1 MQVFALGTNCS
12 GCLGLGDLQST
23 IEPRRIDVLSG
34 KKIVSL
40 SYGTGPHVVIATAD
54 GEVYAWGHNGYS
66 QLGNGT
72 TNHGLTPALVST
84 NLLNKRVTEVACGS
98 HHTIA
103 LTSDG
108 EVYAWG
114 YNNSGQVG
122 SGSTANQPTPRRVS
136 SCLQSKVVI
145 NIACGQ
151 LCSMAV
157 LDNGEI
163 YGWGYNCNG
172 QLGLGN
178 NGNQQTPCRIAA
190 LQGVNIV
197 QVACG
202 YAHTLALT
210 DEGFVYAWGANSYG
224 QLGTG
229 NKSNQALPTLI
240 NTDKERMV
248 EVAACHTSHTSA
260 AKTQSGQILMWGQC
274 RGQAV
279 SSPHLT
285 HFSST
290 DDVFA
295 CFATPAVTWHL
306 LSVDGD
312 DYMTVAQSLKKEFDS
327 PEISDLKF
335 LVDGKCIYVHKALL
349 KISFCI
355 PALCPLAPSGGRSQA
370 VCTINM
376 IYGWGYNC
384 NGQLGLGNN
393 GNQQTPCRI
402 AALQGVNIVQVAC
415 GYAHTLALT
424 DEGFV
429 YAWGANS
436 YGQLGTGNKSN
447 QALPTLINT
456 DKERMVEVA
465 ACHTSHTSAAKTQ
478 SGQILMWGQ
487 CRGQAVSS
495 PHLTHFSSTDDVF
508 ACFATPAVTWHL
520 LSVDGDD
527 YMTVAQSLK
536 KEFDSPEISDLKFLV
551 DGKCIYVHKALLKI
565 RCEHFRTLL
574 NETDE
579 DAIEINQFSYLVY
592 RAFLEYLYTDTINL
606 PPEDAIGLLDL
617 ATFYR
622 ETRLKRL
629 CQETIKRGISEE
641 NAITLLSA
649 AVKYEAKD
657 LEEFCF
663 KFCVN
668 HLTAVTQTQA
678 FADMDHDLLKNFIS
692 KASRYGAFKN

>member
-1 MQVFALGTNCS
+1 MLDVGKWPVFALLPPEELRLIRQACVFGSAANEALYVTVNDEVFALGTNCS

-23 IEPRRIDVLSG
+23 IEPRRIDVLCG

-54 GEVYAWGHNGYS
+54 GEVFAWGHNGYS

-103 LTSDG
+103 LTTDG
-108 EVYAWG
+108 EVFAWG

-136 SCLQSKVVI
+136 SCLQNKVVV

-190 LQGVNIV
+190 LQGINIV

-210 DEGFVYAWGANSYG
+210 DDGFVYAWGANSYG

-229 NKSNQALPTLI
+229 NKSNQALPTQI

-260 AKTQSGQILMWGQC
+260 AKTQSGQVLMWGQC

-279 SSPHLT
+279 ASPHLT
-285 HFSST
+285 HFSGT

-335 LVDGKCIYVHKALL
+335 LVDGKCIH
-349 KISFCI
+349 
-355 PALCPLAPSGGRSQA
+355 
-370 VCTINM
+370 
-376 IYGWGYNC
+376 
-384 NGQLGLGNN
+384 
-393 GNQQTPCRI
+393 
-402 AALQGVNIVQVAC
+402 
-415 GYAHTLALT
+415 
-424 DEGFV
+424 
-429 YAWGANS
+429 
-436 YGQLGTGNKSN
+436 
-447 QALPTLINT
+447 
-456 DKERMVEVA
+456 
-465 ACHTSHTSAAKTQ
+465 
-478 SGQILMWGQ
+478 
-487 CRGQAVSS
+487 
-495 PHLTHFSSTDDVF
+495 
-508 ACFATPAVTWHL
+508 
-520 LSVDGDD
+520 
-527 YMTVAQSLK
+527 
-536 KEFDSPEISDLKFLV
+536 
-551 DGKCIYVHKALLKI
+551 VHKALLKI
-565 RCEHFRTLL
+565 RCEHFRALL

-579 DAIEINQFSYLVY
+579 DAIEIHQFSYLVY
-592 RAFLEYLYTDTINL
+592 KAFLEYLYTDTINL

-629 CQETIKRGISEE
+629 CQETIKRGISED

-649 AVKYEAKD
+649 AVKYEARD

-678 FADMDHDLLKNFIS
+678 FADMDHDLLKNFIN

>member
-1 MQVFALGTNCS
+1 MLDVGKWPVFALLPPEELRLIRQACVFGSAANEAIYITVNDEVFALGTNCS
-12 GCLGLGDLQST
+12 GCLGLGDTQST
-23 IEPRRIDVLSG
+23 IEPRRIDILCG

-84 NLLNKRVTEVACGS
+84 NLISKRVKEVACGS

-103 LTSDG
+103 LTTEG

-136 SCLQSKVVI
+136 SCLQNKVVV

-157 LDNGEI
+157 LDNGE
-163 YGWGYNCNG
+163 
-172 QLGLGN
+172 
-178 NGNQQTPCRIAA
+178 
-190 LQGVNIV
+190 VS
-197 QVACG
+197 CG

-210 DEGFVYAWGANSYG
+210 DEGFIYSWGANSYG

-229 NKSNQALPTLI
+229 NKSNQAVPTLI
-240 NTDKERMV
+240 NMDKERLV

-260 AKTQSGQILMWGQC
+260 AKTQSGQVLMWGQC

-279 SSPHLT
+279 AYPHLT
-285 HFSST
+285 HFTNT

-312 DYMTVAQSLKKEFDS
+312 DYLTVAQSLKREFDS

-335 LVDGKCIYVHKALL
+335 LVDGKCIH
-349 KISFCI
+349 
-355 PALCPLAPSGGRSQA
+355 
-370 VCTINM
+370 
-376 IYGWGYNC
+376 
-384 NGQLGLGNN
+384 
-393 GNQQTPCRI
+393 
-402 AALQGVNIVQVAC
+402 
-415 GYAHTLALT
+415 
-424 DEGFV
+424 
-429 YAWGANS
+429 
-436 YGQLGTGNKSN
+436 
-447 QALPTLINT
+447 
-456 DKERMVEVA
+456 
-465 ACHTSHTSAAKTQ
+465 
-478 SGQILMWGQ
+478 
-487 CRGQAVSS
+487 
-495 PHLTHFSSTDDVF
+495 
-508 ACFATPAVTWHL
+508 
-520 LSVDGDD
+520 
-527 YMTVAQSLK
+527 
-536 KEFDSPEISDLKFLV
+536 
-551 DGKCIYVHKALLKI
+551 VHKALLKI
-565 RCEHFRTLL
+565 RCEHFRALL

-579 DAIEINQFSYLVY
+579 ETIEIHQFSYLVY

-617 ATFYR
+617 ATYYR
-622 ETRLKRL
+622 ESRLKRL
-629 CQETIKRGISEE
+629 CQETIKRGITEE

-649 AVKYEAKD
+649 AVKYEARD

>member
-1 MQVFALGTNCS
+1 MLDVGKWPVFALLPPEELRLIRQACVFGSAANEAIYVTVNDEVFALGTNCS

-23 IEPRRIDVLSG
+23 IEPRRIDVLCG

-54 GEVYAWGHNGYS
+54 GEVFAWGHNGYS

-84 NLLNKRVTEVACGS
+84 NLLSKRVTEVACGS

-103 LTSDG
+103 LTTDG

-136 SCLQSKVVI
+136 SCLQSKVVV

-190 LQGVNIV
+190 LQGVSIV

-210 DEGFVYAWGANSYG
+210 DEGLVYAWGANSYG

-240 NTDKERMV
+240 NTEKERMV

-260 AKTQSGQILMWGQC
+260 AKTQSGQVLMWGQC

-312 DYMTVAQSLKKEFDS
+312 DYLTVAQSLKKEFDS

-335 LVDGKCIYVHKALL
+335 LVDGKCIH
-349 KISFCI
+349 
-355 PALCPLAPSGGRSQA
+355 
-370 VCTINM
+370 
-376 IYGWGYNC
+376 
-384 NGQLGLGNN
+384 
-393 GNQQTPCRI
+393 
-402 AALQGVNIVQVAC
+402 
-415 GYAHTLALT
+415 
-424 DEGFV
+424 
-429 YAWGANS
+429 
-436 YGQLGTGNKSN
+436 
-447 QALPTLINT
+447 
-456 DKERMVEVA
+456 
-465 ACHTSHTSAAKTQ
+465 
-478 SGQILMWGQ
+478 
-487 CRGQAVSS
+487 
-495 PHLTHFSSTDDVF
+495 
-508 ACFATPAVTWHL
+508 
-520 LSVDGDD
+520 
-527 YMTVAQSLK
+527 
-536 KEFDSPEISDLKFLV
+536 
-551 DGKCIYVHKALLKI
+551 VHKALLKI
-565 RCEHFRTLL
+565 RCEHFRALL
-574 NETDE
+574 NEMED
-579 DAIEINQFSYLVY
+579 DAIEIHQFSYLVY

-622 ETRLKRL
+622 EMRLKRL

>member
-1 MQVFALGTNCS
+1 LVLNQPIARQGEKPAPSAGRTQRRANSPVEWPCSMLDVGKWPVFALLPPEELRLIRQACVYGSAANEALYVTVNDEVFALGTNCS
-12 GCLGLGDLQST
+12 GCLGLGDVQST
-23 IEPRRIDVLSG
+23 IEPRRIDILCG

-40 SYGTGPHVVIATAD
+40 SYGTGPHLLSPHTD
-54 GEVYAWGHNGYS
+54 GEVFAWGHNGYS

-72 TNHGLTPALVST
+72 TNHGLIPALVST
-84 NLLNKRVTEVACGS
+84 NLLNKKVMEVACGS

-103 LTSDG
+103 LTTDG
-108 EVYAWG
+108 EVFAWG

-136 SCLQSKVVI
+136 SCLQNKVVV
-145 NIACGQ
+145 NIGCGQ

-190 LQGVNIV
+190 LQGASII

-210 DEGFVYAWGANSYG
+210 DEGMVYSWGANSYG

-240 NTDKERMV
+240 NTEKERMV

-260 AKTQSGQILMWGQC
+260 ARTQSGQVMMWGQC
-274 RGQAV
+274 RSQAV
-279 SSPHLT
+279 ASPHLT

-306 LSVDGD
+306 LTVDGD
-312 DYMTVAQSLKKEFDS
+312 DYLTVAQSLKREFDS

-335 LVDGKCIYVHKALL
+335 MVDGKSIH
-349 KISFCI
+349 
-355 PALCPLAPSGGRSQA
+355 
-370 VCTINM
+370 
-376 IYGWGYNC
+376 
-384 NGQLGLGNN
+384 
-393 GNQQTPCRI
+393 
-402 AALQGVNIVQVAC
+402 
-415 GYAHTLALT
+415 
-424 DEGFV
+424 
-429 YAWGANS
+429 
-436 YGQLGTGNKSN
+436 
-447 QALPTLINT
+447 
-456 DKERMVEVA
+456 
-465 ACHTSHTSAAKTQ
+465 
-478 SGQILMWGQ
+478 
-487 CRGQAVSS
+487 
-495 PHLTHFSSTDDVF
+495 
-508 ACFATPAVTWHL
+508 
-520 LSVDGDD
+520 
-527 YMTVAQSLK
+527 
-536 KEFDSPEISDLKFLV
+536 
-551 DGKCIYVHKALLKI
+551 VHKALLKI
-565 RCEHFRTLL
+565 RCEHFRALL
-574 NETDE
+574 NDSDE
-579 DAIEINQFSYLVY
+579 AAIEIHQFSYLVY
-592 RAFLEYLYTDTINL
+592 RAFLEYLYTDAINL

-617 ATFYR
+617 ATYYR
-622 ETRLKRL
+622 EARLKRL
-629 CQETIKRGISEE
+629 CQETIKRGIAED
-641 NAITLLSA
+641 NAVKLLSA
-649 AVKYEAKD
+649 AVKYEARD

-678 FADMDHDLLKNFIS
+678 FTDMDHELLKNFIS

>member
-1 MQVFALGTNCS
+1 MLDVGKWPVFALLPPEDLRLIRQACVFGSAANEALYVTVNDEVFALGTNCS

-23 IEPRRIDVLSG
+23 IEPRRIDILCG

-40 SYGTGPHVVIATAD
+40 SYGTGPHVVVATSD
-54 GEVYAWGHNGYS
+54 GEVFAWGHNGYS

-72 TNHGLTPALVST
+72 TNHGLTPAVVST
-84 NLLNKRVTEVACGS
+84 NLLSKRVTEVACGS

-103 LTSDG
+103 LTTDG
-108 EVYAWG
+108 EVFAWG

-136 SCLQSKVVI
+136 SCLQSKVVV

-190 LQGVNIV
+190 LQGVSVI

-229 NKSNQALPTLI
+229 NKSNQAVPTLI
-240 NTDKERMV
+240 NTDKERIV

-260 AKTQSGQILMWGQC
+260 AKTQSGQVLMWGQC

-279 SSPHLT
+279 ASPHLT
-285 HFSST
+285 HFSGT

-312 DYMTVAQSLKKEFDS
+312 DYLTVAQSLKKEFDS

-335 LVDGKCIYVHKALL
+335 VVDGKCIH
-349 KISFCI
+349 
-355 PALCPLAPSGGRSQA
+355 
-370 VCTINM
+370 
-376 IYGWGYNC
+376 
-384 NGQLGLGNN
+384 
-393 GNQQTPCRI
+393 
-402 AALQGVNIVQVAC
+402 
-415 GYAHTLALT
+415 
-424 DEGFV
+424 
-429 YAWGANS
+429 
-436 YGQLGTGNKSN
+436 
-447 QALPTLINT
+447 
-456 DKERMVEVA
+456 
-465 ACHTSHTSAAKTQ
+465 
-478 SGQILMWGQ
+478 
-487 CRGQAVSS
+487 
-495 PHLTHFSSTDDVF
+495 
-508 ACFATPAVTWHL
+508 
-520 LSVDGDD
+520 
-527 YMTVAQSLK
+527 
-536 KEFDSPEISDLKFLV
+536 
-551 DGKCIYVHKALLKI
+551 VHKALLKI

-574 NETDE
+574 NENDE
-579 DAIEINQFSYLVY
+579 DSIEIHQFSFLVY
-592 RAFLEYLYTDTINL
+592 RAFLEYLYTDTISL
-606 PPEDAIGLLDL
+606 PPEDAIGEPQWPPTGGGCHLTSLFSCAGLLDL

-622 ETRLKRL
+622 ESRLKRL
-629 CQETIKRGISEE
+629 CQEAIKRGISEE

-649 AVKYEAKD
+649 AVKYEARD

>member
-1 MQVFALGTNCS
+1 KQQNLPAHFSYGYYISTSYRQKRTDTRGSTCLNILFNILYARCYPDVSACLSLLSSIMLDVGKWPVFALLPPEELRLIRQACVFGSAANEALYVTVNDEVFALGTNCS

-23 IEPRRIDVLSG
+23 IEPRRIDVLCG

-54 GEVYAWGHNGYS
+54 GEVFAWGHNGYS

-72 TNHGLTPALVST
+72 TNHGLTPAQVST

-103 LTSDG
+103 LTTDG
-108 EVYAWG
+108 EVFAWG

-136 SCLQSKVVI
+136 SCLQNKVVV

-157 LDNGEI
+157 LDNGET

-190 LQGVNIV
+190 LQGVNII

-210 DEGFVYAWGANSYG
+210 DEGFIYAWGANSYG

-229 NKSNQALPTLI
+229 NKSNQAVPTLI

-260 AKTQSGQILMWGQC
+260 AKTQSGQVLMWGQC

-279 SSPHLT
+279 ACPHLT
-285 HFSST
+285 HFAST

-306 LSVDGD
+306 LTVDGD
-312 DYMTVAQSLKKEFDS
+312 DYLTVAQSLKREFDS
-327 PEISDLKF
+327 PDISDLKF
-335 LVDGKCIYVHKALL
+335 LVDGKCIH
-349 KISFCI
+349 
-355 PALCPLAPSGGRSQA
+355 
-370 VCTINM
+370 
-376 IYGWGYNC
+376 
-384 NGQLGLGNN
+384 
-393 GNQQTPCRI
+393 
-402 AALQGVNIVQVAC
+402 
-415 GYAHTLALT
+415 
-424 DEGFV
+424 
-429 YAWGANS
+429 
-436 YGQLGTGNKSN
+436 
-447 QALPTLINT
+447 
-456 DKERMVEVA
+456 
-465 ACHTSHTSAAKTQ
+465 
-478 SGQILMWGQ
+478 
-487 CRGQAVSS
+487 
-495 PHLTHFSSTDDVF
+495 
-508 ACFATPAVTWHL
+508 
-520 LSVDGDD
+520 
-527 YMTVAQSLK
+527 
-536 KEFDSPEISDLKFLV
+536 
-551 DGKCIYVHKALLKI
+551 VHKALLKI
-565 RCEHFRTLL
+565 RCEHFRVLL

-579 DAIEINQFSYLVY
+579 ESIEIHQFSYLVY

-649 AVKYEAKD
+649 AVKYEARD

-678 FADMDHDLLKNFIS
+678 FADMDHELLKAFIS

>member
-1 MQVFALGTNCS
+1 MLDVGKWPVFALLPPEELRLIRQACVYGSAANEALYVTVNDEVFALGTNCS
-12 GCLGLGDLQST
+12 GCLGLGDVQST
-23 IEPRRIDVLSG
+23 IEPRRIDILCG

-40 SYGTGPHVVIATAD
+40 SYGTGPHVVLATSD
-54 GEVYAWGHNGYS
+54 GEVFAWGHNGYS

-72 TNHGLTPALVST
+72 TNHGLIPALVST
-84 NLLNKRVTEVACGS
+84 NLLNKKVMEVACGS

-103 LTSDG
+103 LTTDG
-108 EVYAWG
+108 EVFAWG

-136 SCLQSKVVI
+136 SCLQNKVVV
-145 NIACGQ
+145 NIGCGQ

-190 LQGVNIV
+190 LQGASII

-210 DEGFVYAWGANSYG
+210 DEGMVYSWGANSYG

-240 NTDKERMV
+240 NTEKERMV

-260 AKTQSGQILMWGQC
+260 ARTQSGQVLMWGQC
-274 RGQAV
+274 RSQAV
-279 SSPHLT
+279 ASPHLT

-306 LSVDGD
+306 LTVDGD
-312 DYMTVAQSLKKEFDS
+312 DYLTVAQSLKREFDS

-335 LVDGKCIYVHKALL
+335 MVDGKSIH
-349 KISFCI
+349 
-355 PALCPLAPSGGRSQA
+355 
-370 VCTINM
+370 
-376 IYGWGYNC
+376 
-384 NGQLGLGNN
+384 
-393 GNQQTPCRI
+393 
-402 AALQGVNIVQVAC
+402 
-415 GYAHTLALT
+415 
-424 DEGFV
+424 
-429 YAWGANS
+429 
-436 YGQLGTGNKSN
+436 
-447 QALPTLINT
+447 
-456 DKERMVEVA
+456 
-465 ACHTSHTSAAKTQ
+465 
-478 SGQILMWGQ
+478 
-487 CRGQAVSS
+487 
-495 PHLTHFSSTDDVF
+495 
-508 ACFATPAVTWHL
+508 
-520 LSVDGDD
+520 
-527 YMTVAQSLK
+527 
-536 KEFDSPEISDLKFLV
+536 
-551 DGKCIYVHKALLKI
+551 VHKALLKI
-565 RCEHFRTLL
+565 RCEHFRALL
-574 NETDE
+574 NDSDE
-579 DAIEINQFSYLVY
+579 AAIEIHQFSYLVY
-592 RAFLEYLYTDTINL
+592 RAFLEYLYTDAINL

-617 ATFYR
+617 ATYYR
-622 ETRLKRL
+622 EARLKRL
-629 CQETIKRGISEE
+629 CQETIKRGIAED
-641 NAITLLSA
+641 NAVKLLSA
-649 AVKYEAKD
+649 AVKYEARD

-678 FADMDHDLLKNFIS
+678 FTDMDHELLKNFIS

>member
-1 MQVFALGTNCS
+1 KHANCSVFGCTEEHRTLFRIPASEETTDVCVTSQSSMLDVGKWPVFALLPPEELRLIRQACVFGSAANEAIYVTVSDEVFALGTNCS
-12 GCLGLGDLQST
+12 GCLGLGDTQST
-23 IEPRRIDVLSG
+23 IEPRRIDILCG

-54 GEVYAWGHNGYS
+54 GEVYSWGHNGYS

-84 NLLNKRVTEVACGS
+84 NLIGKRVTEVACGS

-103 LTSDG
+103 LTTEG

-136 SCLQSKVVI
+136 SCLQNKVVV

-157 LDNGEI
+157 LDNGET

-190 LQGVNIV
+190 LQGINIV

-210 DEGFVYAWGANSYG
+210 DEGFIYSWGANSYG

-229 NKSNQALPTLI
+229 NKSNQAVPTLI
-240 NTDKERMV
+240 NMEKERMV
-248 EVAACHTSHTSA
+248 EVAACHTSHTSV
-260 AKTQSGQILMWGQC
+260 AKTQSGQVLMWGQC

-279 SSPHLT
+279 AYPHLT
-285 HFSST
+285 HFTST

-312 DYMTVAQSLKKEFDS
+312 DYLTVAQSLKREFDS

-335 LVDGKCIYVHKALL
+335 LVDGKCIH
-349 KISFCI
+349 
-355 PALCPLAPSGGRSQA
+355 
-370 VCTINM
+370 
-376 IYGWGYNC
+376 
-384 NGQLGLGNN
+384 
-393 GNQQTPCRI
+393 
-402 AALQGVNIVQVAC
+402 
-415 GYAHTLALT
+415 
-424 DEGFV
+424 
-429 YAWGANS
+429 
-436 YGQLGTGNKSN
+436 
-447 QALPTLINT
+447 
-456 DKERMVEVA
+456 
-465 ACHTSHTSAAKTQ
+465 
-478 SGQILMWGQ
+478 
-487 CRGQAVSS
+487 
-495 PHLTHFSSTDDVF
+495 
-508 ACFATPAVTWHL
+508 
-520 LSVDGDD
+520 
-527 YMTVAQSLK
+527 
-536 KEFDSPEISDLKFLV
+536 
-551 DGKCIYVHKALLKI
+551 VHKALLKI
-565 RCEHFRTLL
+565 RCEHFRALL

-579 DAIEINQFSYLVY
+579 ETIEIHQFSYLVY

-617 ATFYR
+617 STYYR
-622 ETRLKRL
+622 ESRLKRL
-629 CQETIKRGISEE
+629 CQETIKRGITEE

-649 AVKYEAKD
+649 AVKYEARD

>member
-1 MQVFALGTNCS
+1 MITSKTTSDRISVFSAHPCSMLDVGKWPVFALLPPEELRLIRQACVYGSAANEALYVTVNDEVFALGTNCS
-12 GCLGLGDLQST
+12 GCLGLGDVQST
-23 IEPRRIDVLSG
+23 IEPRRIDILCG

-40 SYGTGPHVVIATAD
+40 SYGTGPHVVLATSD
-54 GEVYAWGHNGYS
+54 GEVFAWGHNGYS

-72 TNHGLTPALVST
+72 TNHGLIPALVST
-84 NLLNKRVTEVACGS
+84 NLLNKKVMEVACGS

-103 LTSDG
+103 LTTDG
-108 EVYAWG
+108 EVFAWG

-136 SCLQSKVVI
+136 SCLQNKVVV
-145 NIACGQ
+145 NIGCGQ

-190 LQGVNIV
+190 LQGASII

-210 DEGFVYAWGANSYG
+210 DEGMVYSWGANSYG

-240 NTDKERMV
+240 NTEKERMV

-260 AKTQSGQILMWGQC
+260 ARTQSGQVLMWGQC
-274 RGQAV
+274 RSQAV
-279 SSPHLT
+279 ASPHLT

-306 LSVDGD
+306 LTVDGD
-312 DYMTVAQSLKKEFDS
+312 DYLTVAQSLKREFDS

-335 LVDGKCIYVHKALL
+335 MVDGKSIH
-349 KISFCI
+349 
-355 PALCPLAPSGGRSQA
+355 
-370 VCTINM
+370 
-376 IYGWGYNC
+376 
-384 NGQLGLGNN
+384 
-393 GNQQTPCRI
+393 
-402 AALQGVNIVQVAC
+402 
-415 GYAHTLALT
+415 
-424 DEGFV
+424 
-429 YAWGANS
+429 
-436 YGQLGTGNKSN
+436 
-447 QALPTLINT
+447 
-456 DKERMVEVA
+456 
-465 ACHTSHTSAAKTQ
+465 
-478 SGQILMWGQ
+478 
-487 CRGQAVSS
+487 
-495 PHLTHFSSTDDVF
+495 
-508 ACFATPAVTWHL
+508 
-520 LSVDGDD
+520 
-527 YMTVAQSLK
+527 
-536 KEFDSPEISDLKFLV
+536 
-551 DGKCIYVHKALLKI
+551 VHKALLKI
-565 RCEHFRTLL
+565 RCEHFRALL
-574 NETDE
+574 NDSDE
-579 DAIEINQFSYLVY
+579 AAIEIHQFSYLVY
-592 RAFLEYLYTDTINL
+592 RAFLEYLYTDAINL

-617 ATFYR
+617 ATYYR
-622 ETRLKRL
+622 EARLKRL
-629 CQETIKRGISEE
+629 CQETIKRGIAED
-641 NAITLLSA
+641 NAVKLLSA
-649 AVKYEAKD
+649 AVKYEARD

-678 FADMDHDLLKNFIS
+678 FTDMDHELLKNFIS

>member
-1 MQVFALGTNCS
+1 MLDVGKWPVFALLPPEELRLIRQACVFGSAANEALYVTVNDEVFALGTNCS

-23 IEPRRIDVLSG
+23 IEPRRIDVLCG

-54 GEVYAWGHNGYS
+54 GEVFAWGHNGYS

-84 NLLNKRVTEVACGS
+84 NLLSKRVTDVACGS

-103 LTSDG
+103 LTTDG

-136 SCLQSKVVI
+136 SCLQNKVVV

-197 QVACG
+197 QVGTTTDSYKAVFPIICSLITFPFRVQVACG

-210 DEGFVYAWGANSYG
+210 DEGLVYAWGANSYG

-240 NTDKERMV
+240 NTEKERMV

-260 AKTQSGQILMWGQC
+260 AKTQSGQVLMWGQC

-279 SSPHLT
+279 ASPHLT

-312 DYMTVAQSLKKEFDS
+312 DYLTVAQSLKKEFDS

-335 LVDGKCIYVHKALL
+335 LVDGKCIH
-349 KISFCI
+349 
-355 PALCPLAPSGGRSQA
+355 
-370 VCTINM
+370 
-376 IYGWGYNC
+376 
-384 NGQLGLGNN
+384 
-393 GNQQTPCRI
+393 
-402 AALQGVNIVQVAC
+402 
-415 GYAHTLALT
+415 
-424 DEGFV
+424 
-429 YAWGANS
+429 
-436 YGQLGTGNKSN
+436 
-447 QALPTLINT
+447 
-456 DKERMVEVA
+456 
-465 ACHTSHTSAAKTQ
+465 
-478 SGQILMWGQ
+478 
-487 CRGQAVSS
+487 
-495 PHLTHFSSTDDVF
+495 
-508 ACFATPAVTWHL
+508 
-520 LSVDGDD
+520 
-527 YMTVAQSLK
+527 
-536 KEFDSPEISDLKFLV
+536 
-551 DGKCIYVHKALLKI
+551 VHKALLKI
-565 RCEHFRTLL
+565 RCEHFRALL
-574 NETDE
+574 NETEE
-579 DAIEINQFSYLVY
+579 DAIEIHQFSYLVY
-592 RAFLEYLYTDTINL
+592 RAFLEYLYTDTISL

-622 ETRLKRL
+622 EMRLKRL

-649 AVKYEAKD
+649 AVKYEARD

-678 FADMDHDLLKNFIS
+678 FANMDHDLLKNFIS

>member
-1 MQVFALGTNCS
+1 MLDVGKWPVFALLPPEELRLVRQACVFGSAANEAIYVTVNDEVFALGTNCS
-12 GCLGLGDLQST
+12 GCLGLGDTQSS
-23 IEPRRIDVLSG
+23 IEPRRIDILSG

-84 NLLNKRVTEVACGS
+84 NLISKRVAEVACGS

-103 LTSDG
+103 LTTEG
-108 EVYAWG
+108 EVFAWG

-136 SCLQSKVVI
+136 SCLQNKVVV

-157 LDNGEI
+157 LDNGET

-190 LQGVNIV
+190 LQGINIV

-210 DEGFVYAWGANSYG
+210 DEGFVYSWGANSYG

-229 NKSNQALPTLI
+229 NKSNQAVPTLI
-240 NTDKERMV
+240 NMDKERMV

-260 AKTQSGQILMWGQC
+260 AKTQSGQVLMWGQC

-279 SSPHLT
+279 AYPHLT
-285 HFSST
+285 HFTST

-312 DYMTVAQSLKKEFDS
+312 DYLTVAQSLKREFDS

-335 LVDGKCIYVHKALL
+335 LVDGKCIH
-349 KISFCI
+349 
-355 PALCPLAPSGGRSQA
+355 
-370 VCTINM
+370 
-376 IYGWGYNC
+376 
-384 NGQLGLGNN
+384 
-393 GNQQTPCRI
+393 
-402 AALQGVNIVQVAC
+402 
-415 GYAHTLALT
+415 
-424 DEGFV
+424 
-429 YAWGANS
+429 
-436 YGQLGTGNKSN
+436 
-447 QALPTLINT
+447 
-456 DKERMVEVA
+456 
-465 ACHTSHTSAAKTQ
+465 
-478 SGQILMWGQ
+478 
-487 CRGQAVSS
+487 
-495 PHLTHFSSTDDVF
+495 
-508 ACFATPAVTWHL
+508 
-520 LSVDGDD
+520 
-527 YMTVAQSLK
+527 
-536 KEFDSPEISDLKFLV
+536 
-551 DGKCIYVHKALLKI
+551 VHKALLKI
-565 RCEHFRTLL
+565 RCEHFRALL

-579 DAIEINQFSYLVY
+579 EAIEIHQFSYLVY

-617 ATFYR
+617 ATYYR
-622 ETRLKRL
+622 ESRLKRL
-629 CQETIKRGISEE
+629 CQETIKRGITEE
-641 NAITLLSA
+641 NAVTLLSA
-649 AVKYEAKD
+649 AVKYEARD

-668 HLTAVTQTQA
+668 HLTAITQTQA

>member
-1 MQVFALGTNCS
+1 MLDVGKWPVFALLPPEELRLIRQACVFGSAANEALYVTVNDEVFALGTNCS

-23 IEPRRIDVLSG
+23 IEPRRIDVLCG

-54 GEVYAWGHNGYS
+54 GEVFAWGHNGYS

-84 NLLNKRVTEVACGS
+84 NLLSKRVTEVACGS

-103 LTSDG
+103 LTTDG
-108 EVYAWG
+108 EVFAWG

-136 SCLQSKVVI
+136 SCLQNKVVV

-229 NKSNQALPTLI
+229 NKSNQAVPTPI
-240 NTDKERMV
+240 NADKERMV

-260 AKTQSGQILMWGQC
+260 AKTQSGQVLMWGQC

-312 DYMTVAQSLKKEFDS
+312 DYLTVAQSLKKEFDS

-335 LVDGKCIYVHKALL
+335 LVDGKCIH
-349 KISFCI
+349 
-355 PALCPLAPSGGRSQA
+355 
-370 VCTINM
+370 
-376 IYGWGYNC
+376 
-384 NGQLGLGNN
+384 
-393 GNQQTPCRI
+393 
-402 AALQGVNIVQVAC
+402 
-415 GYAHTLALT
+415 
-424 DEGFV
+424 
-429 YAWGANS
+429 
-436 YGQLGTGNKSN
+436 
-447 QALPTLINT
+447 
-456 DKERMVEVA
+456 
-465 ACHTSHTSAAKTQ
+465 
-478 SGQILMWGQ
+478 
-487 CRGQAVSS
+487 
-495 PHLTHFSSTDDVF
+495 
-508 ACFATPAVTWHL
+508 
-520 LSVDGDD
+520 
-527 YMTVAQSLK
+527 
-536 KEFDSPEISDLKFLV
+536 
-551 DGKCIYVHKALLKI
+551 VHKALLKI
-565 RCEHFRTLL
+565 RCEHFRALL

-579 DAIEINQFSYLVY
+579 DSIEIHQFSYLVY

-606 PPEDAIGLLDL
+606 PPEDAIGKLFFLQPQNQEFKEDILSCVCYVCVSVCAGLLDL

-649 AVKYEAKD
+649 AVKYEARD

-692 KASRYGAFKN
+692 KASLYGAFKN